1 MRWRRPGTGT
11 SPGTT
16 GRGRRPAPTQTLR
29 SISRPSSTAPSGS
42 SVSKRVHRVTMLPG
56 RPETTPEARRPPRNV
71 PTRSPPTRGSCG
83 PCVAR
88 ASPPRPSRR
97 SWARGTTSA
106 PPRGRPR
113 ARRGPRTTARTNRTR
128 RNEATTTQRLA
139 EPLSRRNRRS
149 VRRERRATAKRKRAR
164 FPRRFW
170 RKSLLPSHRDAAP
183 SGDAARRGQRSR
195 LPKTRFSGQNALP
208 GSCLCGRAP
217 PPRRISRRR
226 MNPISSPRR
235 RSGTRRERRVRKNS

>member
-97 SWARGTTSA
+97 SWARGTASA

-113 ARRGPRTTARTNRTR
+113 ARRGPRTTARSNRTR
-128 RNEATTTQRLA
+128 RNEATTTQSHERI
-139 EPLSRRNRRS
+139 SRRNRRS
-149 VRRERRATAKRKRAR
+149 VRRERRATAKRSRAR

-170 RKSLLPSHRDAAP
+170 RKSLLPSGDTAP
-183 SGDAARRGQRSR
+183 SGDAALRGARSR
-195 LPKTRFSGQNALP
+195 LPKTRFSGRHALP